1 MPVRTIPILVAL
13 IAAFSIAF
21 AGEPS
26 YGGSDGAAENVFQY
40 PSRGMLG
47 ILDPAKLSMSHEMSY
62 FYSTG
67 SRTCR
72 GAVSACIRTASPIRW
87 PIPSGSP
94 CSSDTNSHRPWEPTY
109 GGESSANAVLP
120 GLSISYR
127 PTENTLVRF
136 DYRHLSGAYSP
147 YRPYSLREPYPVD

>member
-1 MPVRTIPILVAL
+1 MRTISILVAM
-13 IAAFSIAF
+13 ITTFSIAL

-26 YGGSDGAAENVFQY
+26 YGGSDGGAGNVFQY

-67 SRTCR
+67 SRNVPGGGLGMYQNRLTYQVADPLR
-72 GAVSACIRTASPIRW
+72 ITLLLGYQFASPV
-87 PIPSGSP
+87 GA
-94 CSSDTNSHRPWEPTY
+94 TY
-109 GGESSANAVLP
+109 GGESSANVVLP